1 MADCNELDD
10 HEFITYAEEQGWQVK
25 PATNFELPIFV
36 NPQANTFRCN
46 LMFDMVKIVTE
57 AIHDYQNYF
66 GNNRFDKYWNV
77 EIRLSLR
84 PHFEHAVHQLLT
96 KSKIPLPLRLIHV
109 LLTAQEHWSV
119 IIQEAK
125 PILDEL
131 EGADRPA
138 KLTRMLKKHE
148 CRVVNLALMYDK
160 RPYSR
165 NMDKL
170 LKKYRSRRFTCDWGA
185 FECDTA
191 EIVVDPE
198 QLGAIPLKHEEVL
211 GGLAP
216 F

>member
-1 MADCNELDD
+1 MQEQISTSNKEDKAASKQPEEEKNQQQSDDEELLCARMKKRLRHYKQTFMSGCNELDD
-10 HEFITYAEEQGWQVK
+10 SEFITHDEEQGWQVK

-119 IIQEAK
+119 IIQEAR
-125 PILDEL
+125 PILD
-131 EGADRPA
+131 
-138 KLTRMLKKHE
+138 
-148 CRVVNLALMYDK
+148 
-160 RPYSR
+160 
-165 NMDKL
+165 
-170 LKKYRSRRFTCDWGA
+170 
-185 FECDTA
+185 
-191 EIVVDPE
+191 
-198 QLGAIPLKHEEVL
+198 
-211 GGLAP
+211 
-216 F
+216 

>member
-1 MADCNELDD
+1 MKRRLRHYMKTFMACYDELDAID
-10 HEFITYAEEQGWQVK
+10 SESITSVESRGRQGWEVK
-25 PATNFELPIFV
+25 LATNFELPIFV

-119 IIQEAK
+119 IIQEAR
-125 PILDEL
+125 PILD
-131 EGADRPA
+131 
-138 KLTRMLKKHE
+138 
-148 CRVVNLALMYDK
+148 
-160 RPYSR
+160 
-165 NMDKL
+165 
-170 LKKYRSRRFTCDWGA
+170 
-185 FECDTA
+185 
-191 EIVVDPE
+191 
-198 QLGAIPLKHEEVL
+198 
-211 GGLAP
+211 
-216 F
+216 